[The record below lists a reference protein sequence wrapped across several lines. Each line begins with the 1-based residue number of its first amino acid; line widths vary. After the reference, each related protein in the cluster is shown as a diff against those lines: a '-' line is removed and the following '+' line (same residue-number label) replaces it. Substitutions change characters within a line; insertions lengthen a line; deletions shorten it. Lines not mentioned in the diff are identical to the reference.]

1 MENVVKEPAP
11 KFNFISP
18 QEYLEMERASNEKHE
33 YFDGHVYNMSGAS
46 LNHTKIAVNLTGKLF
61 SFLEGKECHV
71 LSETMRVS
79 TPSKDAYCYPDVMI
93 VCGEEEMEDDKF
105 DTLLNPAVILEILS
119 PSTRNIDKGRKFLY
133 YQAIPSLKEYL
144 LIDTQKRRI
153 YILRKQPSGQW
164 LQDLPVQTGSIFIE
178 TINFHLSLSD
188 IYNRTGIE

>member
-1 MENVVKEPAP
+1 
-11 KFNFISP
+11 
-18 QEYLEMERASNEKHE
+18 
-33 YFDGHVYNMSGAS
+33 
-46 LNHTKIAVNLTGKLF
+46 
-61 SFLEGKECHV
+61 
-71 LSETMRVS
+71 
-79 TPSKDAYCYPDVMI
+79 
-93 VCGEEEMEDDKF
+93 MEDDKF